1 MKYAVLREKHP
12 RPQWVRENFCDLN
25 GEWEFAFDFGK
36 SGIEREMFKE
46 GEFPLK
52 INVPFCP
59 ESKLSGIGYTDF
71 IPAVWYRRT
80 IKISDLQGQKIIL
93 HFGAVDYAS
102 KVWVNGILC
111 GEHTGGYTPFDVDIT
126 SAVQAGD
133 NVIVVYAEDDNR
145 SKKQSHGKQC
155 ARYKSSMCDYTRTTG
170 IWQSVWLEMTPKC
183 YLLRAQITPHV
194 MDKYVDILVFSSE
207 YCKNYSIKCT
217 AFYKNDCVGETIG
230 KVCGTT
236 AMAKLNVSEL
246 HLWDIAKPELY
257 DLKVE
262 LIDDATGK
270 VVDTVISYFALRDV
284 ALTKE
289 SLEIN
294 GRPTFMRL
302 VLDQGFNPEGIY
314 TAPNDEFLKRDIELS
329 MQLGFHGAR
338 LHQRVFEERTLYYAD
353 LLGYIVWVEQA
364 SGVDLSKAEALEYV
378 LPEWME
384 TVKVHYNHPS
394 VIGWA
399 IFNESYHQP
408 VLDPEVHKLIY
419 RITKELDPY
428 RPVIDASGG
437 IHHETDMFDVHD
449 YEQDPKKFAEYF
461 QPMKNNPEYIHIPLT
476 RYKEEIRWRPQPYT
490 GQPYW
495 VSEYGGTFWNPNL
508 KNAED
513 GWGYGNTPKN
523 EEEFISRYEALT
535 DTLLSN
541 ERICGFCYT
550 QLTDVEQEQ
559 NGLYTYDRKPKFSD
573 KTYARI
579 RKINQKIAAMEK

>member
-246 HLWDIAKPELY
+246 HL
-257 DLKVE
+257 
-262 LIDDATGK
+262 
-270 VVDTVISYFALRDV
+270 
-284 ALTKE
+284 
-289 SLEIN
+289 
-294 GRPTFMRL
+294 
-302 VLDQGFNPEGIY
+302 
-314 TAPNDEFLKRDIELS
+314 
-329 MQLGFHGAR
+329 
-338 LHQRVFEERTLYYAD
+338 
-353 LLGYIVWVEQA
+353 
-364 SGVDLSKAEALEYV
+364 
-378 LPEWME
+378 
-384 TVKVHYNHPS
+384 
-394 VIGWA
+394 
-399 IFNESYHQP
+399 
-408 VLDPEVHKLIY
+408 
-419 RITKELDPY
+419 
-428 RPVIDASGG
+428 
-437 IHHETDMFDVHD
+437 
-449 YEQDPKKFAEYF
+449 
-461 QPMKNNPEYIHIPLT
+461 
-476 RYKEEIRWRPQPYT
+476 
-490 GQPYW
+490 
-495 VSEYGGTFWNPNL
+495 
-508 KNAED
+508 
-513 GWGYGNTPKN
+513 
-523 EEEFISRYEALT
+523 
-535 DTLLSN
+535 
-541 ERICGFCYT
+541 
-550 QLTDVEQEQ
+550 
-559 NGLYTYDRKPKFSD
+559 
-573 KTYARI
+573 
-579 RKINQKIAAMEK
+579 